1 MLPAVFTKNK
11 KNDAMPD
18 LTNFI
23 TTDEAAQE
31 LGFHVNH
38 IRRMVRR
45 GDLTIKRV
53 GRMIFISSESIK
65 VYKDKTKGFDKH
77 SPLKR
82 EKLNSK

>member
-1 MLPAVFTKNK
+1 MQPAVYTNAK
-11 KNDAMPD
+11 KNDTMPD
-18 LTNFI
+18 LTNFV
-23 TTDEAAQE
+23 TTSEAAQE

-45 GDLTIKRV
+45 GDLKTMRV
-53 GRMIFISSESIK
+53 GQMIFISSESIK

-82 EKLNSK
+82 ENLNTK